1 MVKNGEYYMIQEMK
15 QKGMSIN
22 QIAQALG
29 RDRKTIRRWL
39 KSGPPEG
46 YQRLITKPRKLD
58 PFKDYIRERMN
69 EGCLNAV
76 ILYEEIRERGYR
88 GGSTMLRDFM
98 QPLRPQVQAKAT
110 ERYETP
116 PGRQA
121 QVDWGEVIVNWNGTK
136 KKLHVFVMTLG
147 YSRMI
152 YVEFMENQK
161 LETLMGCHLRA
172 MQYFGGITETVLY
185 DNMKT
190 VVTGVDDRGE
200 VIWNERFARF
210 AHHHSFILKR
220 CRPYRAR
227 TKGKVESGVKYVKQN
242 FWPRVREFTS
252 LAELNVQARHWMDT
266 YANERIH
273 GTTHEKPVDR
283 WLQEKLKTFNLVP
296 FEEVDR
302 HARKVSN
309 DCLVSYQANLYS
321 VPHPFVG
328 HVVEVQDDQNGRIRI
343 FCGNRQI
350 AEHEK
355 ATGKHHVVR
364 KKEHFEGI
372 RIAGKTK
379 VPQPTPRLV
388 TNAAPEVYQRDLAV
402 YEQFA
407 KEAIG
412 Q

>member
-1 MVKNGEYYMIQEMK
+1 
-15 QKGMSIN
+15 
-22 QIAQALG
+22 
-29 RDRKTIRRWL
+29 
-39 KSGPPEG
+39 
-46 YQRLITKPRKLD
+46 
-58 PFKDYIRERMN
+58 
-69 EGCLNAV
+69 
-76 ILYEEIRERGYR
+76 
-88 GGSTMLRDFM
+88 
-98 QPLRPQVQAKAT
+98 
-110 ERYETP
+110 
-116 PGRQA
+116 
-121 QVDWGEVIVNWNGTK
+121 
-136 KKLHVFVMTLG
+136 
-147 YSRMI
+147 
-152 YVEFMENQK
+152 
-161 LETLMGCHLRA
+161 MGCHLRA
-172 MQYFGGITETVLY
+172 MQYFGGITESVLY

-210 AHHHSFILKR
+210 AHHHGFILKR

-252 LAELNVQARHWMDT
+252 LAELNIQARHWMDT

-273 GTTHEKPVDR
+273 GTTHEKTVDR

-302 HARKVSN
+302 YTRKVSN

-321 VPHPFVG
+321 VPYTFVG
-328 HVVEVQDDQNGRIRI
+328 QAVEVQNDQNGRIRI

-355 ATGKHHVVR
+355 ATGKHHVIR

-388 TNAAPEVYQRDLAV
+388 TNAAPEVYQRDLAD

-407 KEAIG
+407 EEAVS

>member
-1 MVKNGEYYMIQEMK
+1 MIHEMK

-22 QIAQALG
+22 QIAQELG

-39 KSGPPEG
+39 KEGPPEG
-46 YQRLITKPRKLD
+46 YQRIVTKPRKLD
-58 PFKDYIRERMN
+58 PFKDYIRMRMN

-76 ILYEEIRERGYR
+76 ILFEEIREQGYR
-88 GGSTMLRDFM
+88 GGSTILRDFM
-98 QPLRPQVQAKAT
+98 QPLRPQVQSKAT
-110 ERYETP
+110 ERFETP

-121 QVDWGEVIVNWNGTK
+121 QVDWGEVTTDWLGTK
-136 KKLHVFVMTLG
+136 KKLYVFVMTLG

-172 MQYFGGITETVLY
+172 MQYFGGITDTILY

-200 VIWNERFARF
+200 VIWNKQFARF
-210 AHHHSFILKR
+210 AKHHGFILKR

-227 TKGKVESGVKYVKQN
+227 TKGKVENGVKYVKKN
-242 FWPRVREFTS
+242 FWPRIRVFTS
-252 LAELNVQARHWMDT
+252 LEELNIRVRYWMDT

-283 WLQEKLKTFNLVP
+283 WIHEKLKKFNLVP
-296 FEEVDR
+296 FEIVDR
-302 HARKVSN
+302 HERKVSN
-309 DCLVSYQANLYS
+309 DCLVSYLANQYS
-321 VPHPFVG
+321 VPYEFVG
-328 HVVEVQDDQNGRIRI
+328 QIVEVQDEQNGRIVI
-343 FCGNRQI
+343 FRGNQQI
-350 AEHEK
+350 TVHSK
-355 ATGKHHVVR
+355 AIGKYQVIR

-372 RIAGKTK
+372 RTLGKIK

-388 TNAAPEVYQRDLAV
+388 PNAPPEVYQRNLSDYDQLAEEV
-402 YEQFA
+402 
-407 KEAIG
+407 IIS
-412 Q
+412 